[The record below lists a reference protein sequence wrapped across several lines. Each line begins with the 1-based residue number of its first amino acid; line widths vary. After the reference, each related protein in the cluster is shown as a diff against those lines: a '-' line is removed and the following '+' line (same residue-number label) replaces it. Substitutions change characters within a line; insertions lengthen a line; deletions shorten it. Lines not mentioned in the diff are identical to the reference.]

1 MSEMLIGRQPVL
13 EALKAKKP
21 VNRILLSKAAGG
33 LTEIINLAK
42 RAGVIFE
49 FVDKK
54 ALDRASQSQKNQGVV
69 AIVAAHEYV
78 EVEDILAAAQARD
91 QLPFI
96 ILLDQI
102 EDPHNLGAIIRSA
115 EAAGAHGVVT
125 LKRRAVGLTETVAKT
140 SAGALMH
147 LPVARVNNLNDVILK
162 LKEQRIWIFGLDEE
176 GEAPFGK
183 ADFKLPLALVVG
195 GEGKGLSRLVRERCD
210 FLVKIPMH
218 GQVNSLNASVAAAIV
233 MFEVARQR
241 EK

>member
-1 MSEMLIGRQPVL
+1 MLIGRRPVL

-21 VNRILLSKAAGG
+21 INRILLSKDSGG
-33 LTEIINLAK
+33 LSEIIELAK

-54 ALDRASQSQKNQGVV
+54 ALDRISQSPKNQGVV
-69 AIVAAHEYV
+69 AMAAAHEYV
-78 EVEDILAAAQARD
+78 EVEDILAAARARD
-91 QLPFI
+91 ELPFI

-115 EAAGAHGVVT
+115 EASGAHGVVT

-147 LPVARVNNLNDVILK
+147 LPVARVNNLNDVIRK
-162 LKEQRIWIFGLDEE
+162 LKEQRIWVFGLDEE
-176 GEAPFGK
+176 GEQAFDR
-183 ADFKLPLALVVG
+183 ADFKLPLALVIG
-195 GEGKGLSRLVRERCD
+195 GEGKGLSRLVRENCD

>member
-1 MSEMLIGRQPVL
+1 MVGRQPVL

-42 RAGVIFE
+42 QAGIIFE

-54 ALDRASQSQKNQGVV
+54 ALDRISQSSKNQGVV
-69 AIVAAHEYV
+69 AFASAHEYV
-78 EVEDILAAAQARD
+78 EVEDILAAAQAKD
-91 QLPFI
+91 QMPFI

-162 LKEQRIWIFGLDEE
+162 LQEQRIWVFGLDEE
-176 GEAPFGK
+176 GEAVFDK

-210 FLVKIPMH
+210 FLVRIPLY
-218 GQVNSLNASVAAAIV
+218 GKVNSLNASVAAAIV

-241 EK
+241 QK

>member
-21 VNRILLSKAAGG
+21 INRILLSKAAGG
-33 LTEIINLAK
+33 LTEIIDLAK
-42 RAGVIFE
+42 QARVIFE

-54 ALDRASQSQKNQGVV
+54 ALDRISQSSKNQGVV
-69 AIVAAHEYV
+69 AFASAHEYV

-96 ILLDQI
+96 VLLDQI

-162 LKEQRIWIFGLDEE
+162 LKEQRIWVFGLDEE
-176 GEAPFGK
+176 GEAVFDK

-195 GEGKGLSRLVRERCD
+195 GEGQGLSRLVRERCD

-218 GQVNSLNASVAAAIV
+218 GKVNSLNASVAAAIV

-241 EK
+241 QK

>member
-115 EAAGAHGVVT
+115 EGAGAHGVVT
-125 LKRRAVGLTETVAKT
+125 LKRRAVGLTETVSKT

-183 ADFKLPLALVVG
+183 ADYKLPLALVIG
-195 GEGKGLSRLVRERCD
+195 GDGKGLSRLVRENCD

-218 GQVNSLNASVAAAIV
+218 GKVNSLNASVAAAIV

>member
-1 MSEMLIGRQPVL
+1 MSEMLIGRQSVL

-21 VNRILLSKAAGG
+21 INRILLSKTAGD
-33 LTEIINLAK
+33 LTEIIDLAK
-42 RAGVIFE
+42 QARVIFE

-54 ALDRASQSQKNQGVV
+54 ALDRISQSSKNQGV
-69 AIVAAHEYV
+69 AAFASAHEYV

-176 GEAPFGK
+176 GEAVFDK

-210 FLVKIPMH
+210 FLVKIPLH
-218 GQVNSLNASVAAAIV
+218 GKVNSLNASVAAAVV

-241 EK
+241 QK

>member
-1 MSEMLIGRQPVL
+1 MLIGRQPVL

-21 VNRILLSKAAGG
+21 INRILLSKAAGG
-33 LTEIINLAK
+33 LTEIIDLAK
-42 RAGVIFE
+42 QARVIFE

-54 ALDRASQSQKNQGVV
+54 ALDRISQSSKNQGVV
-69 AIVAAHEYV
+69 AFASAHEYV

-96 ILLDQI
+96 VLLDQI

-162 LKEQRIWIFGLDEE
+162 LKEQRIWVFGLDEE
-176 GEAPFGK
+176 GEAVFDK

-195 GEGKGLSRLVRERCD
+195 GEGQGLSRLVRERCD

-218 GQVNSLNASVAAAIV
+218 GKVNSLNASVAAAIV

-241 EK
+241 QK

>member
-1 MSEMLIGRQPVL
+1 MLIGRQSVL

-21 VNRILLSKAAGG
+21 INRILLSKTAGD
-33 LTEIINLAK
+33 LTEIIDLAK
-42 RAGVIFE
+42 QARVIFE

-54 ALDRASQSQKNQGVV
+54 ALDRISQSSKNQGV
-69 AIVAAHEYV
+69 AAFASAHEYV

-176 GEAPFGK
+176 GEAVFDK

-210 FLVKIPMH
+210 FLVKIPLH
-218 GQVNSLNASVAAAIV
+218 GKVNSLNASVAAAVV

-241 EK
+241 QK